1 MPMKQYN
8 YSNFTLEIPADWED
22 QSITAFSA
30 PKDNKAIVP
39 NIVITIDHL
48 QNNETL
54 ESYTDRQLVEIVKR
68 LNNFKLLKKN
78 SYNLDYLKGIEI
90 NYTWTSSNGSLFQKL
105 VLLLNR
111 EDEITNFTV
120 TTSENDYSEYESIFD
135 DILRSVKFY

>member
-1 MPMKQYN
+1 MKQYN